1 MKSFQHMEQYGL
13 TLGTTSKLSLFGKI
27 IIIILMYIGRVGPI
41 TISIAIF
48 NKNKKNKQIN
58 YPECDILV

>member
-1 MKSFQHMEQYGL
+1 MKFFRHMERYGL

-27 IIIILMYIGRVGPI
+27 IIMILMYIGRVGPI

-48 NKNKKNKQIN
+48 NRNNRNKQIN

>member
-1 MKSFQHMEQYGL
+1 MKFFQHMEQYGL
-13 TLGTTSKLSLFGKI
+13 TLSTTSKLSLFGKI
-27 IIIILMYIGRVGPI
+27 IIMILMFIGRVGPI

-48 NKNKKNKQIN
+48 NRNNKNKQIN

>member
-1 MKSFQHMEQYGL
+1 MKYFQHMERYGL
-13 TLGTTSKLSLFGKI
+13 TLNTTNKLSLLGKI

-41 TISIAIF
+41 TISIVIF
-48 NKNKKNKQIN
+48 NKHNKNKKIN